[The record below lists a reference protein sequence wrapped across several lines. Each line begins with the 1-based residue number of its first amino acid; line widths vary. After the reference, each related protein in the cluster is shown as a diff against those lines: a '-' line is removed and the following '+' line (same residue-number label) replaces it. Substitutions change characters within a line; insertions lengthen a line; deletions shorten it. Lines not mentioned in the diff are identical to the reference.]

1 MRARCPDENRKPGRT
16 FLMMKKVLSL
26 ALAALMT
33 IAVAACSGGAS
44 SESETPLPVPGGQA
58 SSASAS
64 APEAPALEAAYLTG
78 LEKGADYPEGRR
90 VVGVMVNNIA
100 DSRPTRGLSEAGVV
114 YEMRVEGGITRFMA
128 VFQDYQKMPMV
139 GSVRSARDQFFQML
153 VPSYGFYVHDGP
165 NQNQPVLQM
174 IKDMEYTDF
183 DMTPNLGVTWR
194 DPGRAG
200 MKTEYTEYTDGEHLA
215 AAVEEYNLDDQRP
228 YNSTM
233 FNFTPYNEAPRQLEG
248 GAAPSVA
255 VVHSEGYRSLFE
267 YDAASN
273 RYMMSQY
280 NSSNG
285 QVQPAID
292 ENNGEQ
298 LGFNNMLV
306 LFTQMHNYTNSE
318 LVFVAYDTGIGYYF
332 NGGNYELVRW
342 KKGGPQQPLQIF
354 VNDTNE
360 TPNFLNPGNSYIAM
374 VDDKLLEAF
383 DASVK
388 AGTAAQEAAAGTV
401 NTNEQETED

>member
-1 MRARCPDENRKPGRT
+1 
-16 FLMMKKVLSL
+16 MMKKLVSL
-26 ALAALMT
+26 ALAALMMC
-33 IAVAACSGGAS
+33 AVVACGGAS
-44 SESETPLPVPGGQA
+44 SETETPLPTPGGQA
-58 SSASAS
+58 SSAAPSS
-64 APEAPALEAAYLTG
+64 TPEAPPINAAYLTG
-78 LEKGADYPEGRR
+78 LEKGADYPEGQR

-100 DSRPTRGLSEAGVV
+100 DSRPTRGLSDAGIV

-128 VFQDYQKMPMV
+128 VFQDYKTMPMV

-174 IKDMEYTDF
+174 IKDMEYTEF
-183 DMTPNLGVTWR
+183 DLTPNLGVTWR

-200 MKTEYTEYTDGEHLA
+200 MKTEYTEYTSGEYVA
-215 AAVEEYNLDDQRP
+215 KAVEEYGLDDNRP
-228 YNSTM
+228 YNSTI
-233 FNFTPYNEAPRQLEG
+233 FNFTPYNEAPRQLAG

-255 VVHSEGYRSLFE
+255 VVHSQGYRNLFE
-267 YDAASN
+267 YDAGSN

-285 QVQPAID
+285 QMQPAID

-298 LGFNNMLV
+298 LGFNNMLI
-306 LFTQMHNYTNSE
+306 LFTMMYNYTNSE
-318 LVFVAYDTGIGYYF
+318 LVYVEYGSGIGYYF

-360 TPNFLNPGNSYIAM
+360 TPNFLNPGNTYVAM
-374 VDDKLLEAF
+374 VDDKLLEDF

-388 AGTAAQEAAAGTV
+388 AGTAAHDAADGTV
-401 NTNEQETED
+401 NTNETETED